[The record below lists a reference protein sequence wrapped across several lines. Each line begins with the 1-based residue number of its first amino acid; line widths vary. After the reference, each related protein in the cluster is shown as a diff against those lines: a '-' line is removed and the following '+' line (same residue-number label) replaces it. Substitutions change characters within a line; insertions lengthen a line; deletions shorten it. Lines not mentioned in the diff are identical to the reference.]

1 MCPFKVPAPKTK
13 LQCSSQL
20 HKPSQNQTIPAN
32 FKTTLTEKVKPLI
45 IPVLLAGGV
54 GSRLWPMSREL
65 FPKQCINLVDP
76 EKSLI
81 QQTAERSVES
91 GLAEAPIVVCNDE
104 HRFLIAQQL
113 ADSGLNADLIL
124 EPEGRNTAPAI
135 ALAALQAV
143 TRSEDAILAVLPA
156 DHVIQNHAL
165 FGEAINTA
173 VNEAKSGKIV
183 TFGVKPTYPE
193 TGYGYIQAE
202 EASAQGASKIHSF
215 KEKPD
220 LETAQHYLAEG
231 GFYWNSGMFVFS
243 AKTYLEELKTLQPE
257 MFKAVDQ
264 AFKGHKRDLDFIRV
278 DTEAFAKSPSDSI
291 DYAIMEKTDKAVVV
305 PYTGDWND
313 IGAWAALYDLNE
325 KDENG
330 NVHQGDVLTHDSR
343 NNFIRSESRLVAAV
357 GVEDLAIVETVDAV
371 AVVPRDRAQDVK
383 HIVKQLKELG
393 RTEHQVHTK
402 VYRPWGSY
410 ESIDNGTRHQVKNIQ
425 VKPGEKLSVQMHH
438 HRAEHWI
445 VVSGT
450 ANVTIGEET
459 QMLSENESV
468 YIPIGAVHALENPG
482 KIPLELIEV
491 QTGSYLGE
499 DDIVRFTDRYGRS

>member
-1 MCPFKVPAPKTK
+1 M
-13 LQCSSQL
+13 
-20 HKPSQNQTIPAN
+20 
-32 FKTTLTEKVKPLI
+32 I

-65 FPKQCINLVDP
+65 FPKQCINLVDSQ
-76 EKSLI
+76 KSLI
-81 QQTAERSVES
+81 QQTAERGVAS
-91 GLAEAPIVVCNDE
+91 GMQDSPIVVCNDE

-113 ADSGLNADLIL
+113 ADSGIKADIML

-135 ALAALQAV
+135 ALAAFQAMDRDENSV
-143 TRSEDAILAVLPA
+143 MVVLPA
-156 DHVIQNHAL
+156 DHVIKDSKL
-165 FGEAINTA
+165 FGAAIDTA
-173 VNEAKSGKIV
+173 VKEAELGKIV
-183 TFGVKPTYPE
+183 TFGVKPTYAE

-202 EASAQGASKIHSF
+202 EKAKVSAVKAF

-220 LETAQHYLAEG
+220 LATAEQYVSDG
-231 GFYWNSGMFVFS
+231 GYYWNSGMFVFQ
-243 AKTYLEELKTLQPE
+243 AKTYLDELKALQPSMYAAVE
-257 MFKAVDQ
+257 KAF
-264 AFKGHKRDLDFIRV
+264 ACHKADLDFIRV
-278 DTEAFAKSPSDSI
+278 DEAAFAESPSDSI

-305 PYTGDWND
+305 PYEGDWND
-313 IGAWAALYDLNE
+313 VGAWAALYDLNE
-325 KDENG
+325 KDADG
-330 NVHQGDVLTHDSR
+330 NVHQGDVLTHDSQ

-357 GVEDLAIVETVDAV
+357 GVQDLAIVETKDAV
-371 AVVPRDRAQDVK
+371 AVVPRERAQDIK
-383 HIVKQLKELG
+383 HIVTQLKAAG
-393 RTEHQVHTK
+393 RTEHEIHTK
-402 VYRPWGSY
+402 VYRPWGAY
-410 ESIDNGTRHQVKNIQ
+410 ESIDNGERHQVKRIT

-445 VVSGT
+445 AVSGT